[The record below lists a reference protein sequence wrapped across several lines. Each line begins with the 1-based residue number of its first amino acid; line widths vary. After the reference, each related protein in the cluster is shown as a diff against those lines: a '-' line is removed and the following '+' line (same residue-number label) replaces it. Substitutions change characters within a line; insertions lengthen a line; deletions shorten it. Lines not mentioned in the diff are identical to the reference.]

1 MWLYLVEFGTATD
14 RISGSAFVLVA
25 TKADNPDPHNTFTQN
40 PNKSDRLIIHNK
52 EEYSSKLVFELLKPN
67 VRLCRIP
74 KVAAFAIVYGNPL
87 RLINGY
93 DSFGNT
99 CGTSNNEKMGG
110 LALSGMDTSDKQCSH
125 EILNSSDLMQGLESG
140 HYSGCTELDYSLH
153 TIQSPTHCRFSVI
166 PLSIHEVQ
174 INTHINKCLQN
185 SSSKSSS
192 RGINY
197 WDELYLFFMDVRHV
211 SQSMKICVKKCP
223 DHNLETLEDIQTF
236 YKREHSLL
244 CRYDFDFNLLTSQ
257 HLNEKDKNMAFSSKL
272 GPCPS
277 LPVYNSETGCETIPR
292 SRSLSSG
299 TPLNTTDPPTLH
311 RGGYLSP
318 STLATSLPFSGLSEM
333 AAPDHTRLKTKQND
347 TDMDYSSTDNS
358 DMETDTDGQGT
369 FTMADKLGRK
379 RKFSPHKQPQTK
391 KTTTELTNKFDAD
404 NITTTPDKQ
413 NTDDQPQATPKTRY
427 PPIVMLGTQ
436 NYAHITKVAKEIGG
450 DIKIT

>member
-1 MWLYLVEFGTATD
+1 MLKNDSPADVVEGGLEAANHGDQSQSCRKESFTNTIKSDREGDTGNKVLPPQGLAQRFPNCLNRGTRFRR
-14 RISGSAFVLVA
+14 RIETFPENSEKLSKQTIVSESAASSQRRRELAPFSLSVWFHRL
-25 TKADNPDPHNTFTQN
+25 QSN

-52 EEYSSKLVFELLKPN
+52 EEYSSKLLFELLKPN
-67 VRLCRIP
+67 VRLWRIP
-74 KVAAFAIVYGNPL
+74 KVAGDEAVYLMIVIAAFAIVYGNPL

-153 TIQSPTHCRFSVI
+153 TIQPPTHCRFSVI
-166 PLSIHEVQ
+166 PPIHEVQ

-244 CRYDFDFNLLTSQ
+244 CRFVN
-257 HLNEKDKNMAFSSKL
+257 
-272 GPCPS
+272 
-277 LPVYNSETGCETIPR
+277 
-292 SRSLSSG
+292 
-299 TPLNTTDPPTLH
+299 
-311 RGGYLSP
+311 
-318 STLATSLPFSGLSEM
+318 
-333 AAPDHTRLKTKQND
+333 
-347 TDMDYSSTDNS
+347 
-358 DMETDTDGQGT
+358 
-369 FTMADKLGRK
+369 
-379 RKFSPHKQPQTK
+379 
-391 KTTTELTNKFDAD
+391 
-404 NITTTPDKQ
+404 NIH
-413 NTDDQPQATPKTRY
+413 N
-427 PPIVMLGTQ
+427 
-436 NYAHITKVAKEIGG
+436 
-450 DIKIT
+450 